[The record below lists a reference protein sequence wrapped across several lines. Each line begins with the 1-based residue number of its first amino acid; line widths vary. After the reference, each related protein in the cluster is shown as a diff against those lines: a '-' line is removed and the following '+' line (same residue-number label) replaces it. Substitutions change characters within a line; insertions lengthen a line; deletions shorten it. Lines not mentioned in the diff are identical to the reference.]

1 MKILHVYRSA
11 PSDDTQKLVEIVSEG
26 RESNS
31 FDLNVDN
38 PDYDALV
45 DMVFAA
51 DQTICWW

>member
-1 MKILHVYRSA
+1 MKILNVYRSA

-26 RESNS
+26 RESDS

>member
-1 MKILHVYRSA
+1 MTILHVYRSA

-26 RESNS
+26 RENDS
-31 FDLNVDN
+31 FDLNVDS

>member
-1 MKILHVYRSA
+1 MKILNVYRSE
-11 PSDDTQKLVEIVSEG
+11 PSETTKKLTEIVSEG
-26 RESNS
+26 RDSDS

-45 DMVFAA
+45 DKVMAA

>member
-11 PSDDTQKLVEIVSEG
+11 PSETTKKLVQIVSEG
-26 RESNS
+26 RESDS
-31 FDLNVDN
+31 FDLNVNN

-45 DMVFAA
+45 DKVMAA

>member
-1 MKILHVYRSA
+1 MY
-11 PSDDTQKLVEIVSEG
+11 IVQRL
-26 RESNS
+26 RESES

-45 DMVFAA
+45 DKVFAA

>member
-11 PSDDTQKLVEIVSEG
+11 PSETTQKLVDIVSEE

-31 FDLNVDN
+31 FDLAVDN

-45 DMVFAA
+45 DMVIEA

>member
-11 PSDDTQKLVEIVSEG
+11 PSEDTKKLVEIVSEG
-26 RESNS
+26 REKDS

-38 PDYDALV
+38 PDYDTLV
-45 DMVFAA
+45 DKLMAA